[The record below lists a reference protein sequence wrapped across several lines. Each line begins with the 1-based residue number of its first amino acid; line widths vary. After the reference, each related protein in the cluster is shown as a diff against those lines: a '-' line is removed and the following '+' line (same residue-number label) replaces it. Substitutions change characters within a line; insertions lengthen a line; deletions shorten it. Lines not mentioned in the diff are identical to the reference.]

1 MRENIYHPSIAI
13 HPGKTLQDTLE
24 ASNMTQFDLA
34 QRTGL
39 TPKHI
44 NEIVQGKASITT
56 DTALK
61 LSSVFGMSANFWN
74 NLQRNYEETLT
85 RIEMEEKLVQEIPLL
100 VKFTCF
106 NELVK
111 WKYIGPART
120 PKEKVSR
127 LLNFFGV
134 SSLAFVPKVQEIAFR
149 RSDKGRISNECIAT
163 WLRCGELDA
172 QETQTQE
179 FDKDKL
185 NAALDD
191 LKKLTRQDA
200 SVFPKKIIEICASC
214 GVAVAF
220 VPHFRNTCVNGM
232 TRWLTANK
240 AMIQLSLRGSYEDI
254 FWFTFFHELGH
265 LIKHGKK
272 EQFIEFEDK
281 KNVESNEKERE
292 ADEFAQGTL
301 IPKHEFAQ
309 FCSVGDFSNQA
320 ISVFAQKLNIAPG
333 IVAGRLAH
341 EHEDWQTWSYL
352 RKRLKFKEKD
362 N

>member
-1 MRENIYHPSIAI
+1 MSENIYQPSIAI
-13 HPGKTLQDTLE
+13 HPGRTLQDTLN
-24 ASNMTQFDLA
+24 ASNITQLDLA

-74 NLQRNYEETLT
+74 NLQRNYEETVT
-85 RIEMEEKLVQEIPLL
+85 RLKMEEKLAQETSFLDN
-100 VKFTCF
+100 FSCF

-111 WKYIGPART
+111 WKYVEPART
-120 PKEKVSR
+120 SEEKVSR

-134 SSLAFVPKVQEIAFR
+134 SSLSFVPKVQEVAFR
-149 RSDKGRISNECIAT
+149 KSDRGRISNECIAA
-163 WLRCGELDA
+163 WLRSGELEA
-172 QETQTQE
+172 QRIETKE
-179 FDKDKL
+179 FDKEKL
-185 NAALDD
+185 IAALDD
-191 LKKLTRQDA
+191 LRKLTKEEPV
-200 SVFPKKIIEICASC
+200 VFQKKILEICGAS

-220 VPHFRNTCVNGM
+220 VPHFKNTCVHGM
-232 TRWLTANK
+232 TRWLTPNK
-240 AMIQLSLRGSYEDI
+240 AMIQLSLRGSYDDI

-272 EQFIEFEDK
+272 DQFVEFDNKEHK
-281 KNVESNEKERE
+281 ELNEKETE
-292 ADEFAQGTL
+292 ADDFAQNTL
-301 IPKHEFAQ
+301 IPKSEFSKFHAANN
-309 FCSVGDFSNQA
+309 FSNQA
-320 ISVFAQKLNIAPG
+320 IASFAQKIDVAPG

-341 EHEDWQTWSYL
+341 DLKDWKTWSYL
-352 RKRLKFKEKD
+352 RRRLKFIEKA